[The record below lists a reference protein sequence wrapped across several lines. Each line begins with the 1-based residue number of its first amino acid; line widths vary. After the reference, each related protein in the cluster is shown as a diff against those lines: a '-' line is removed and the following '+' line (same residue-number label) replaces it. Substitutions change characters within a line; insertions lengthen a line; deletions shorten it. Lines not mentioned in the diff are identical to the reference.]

1 VASVAKSVDIAAD
14 KHVLVTAQGAYLKLE
29 GGNIMLHAPGKVDFK
44 ATKKELTGPADGSI
58 SKPDLP
64 KAKEI
69 YNEAFVILDEETKQ
83 PMAHVRYR
91 LESASGVVV
100 EGFTDAMGRTQ
111 RIFTPKIEELTLHLP
126 KDE

>member
-1 VASVAKSVDIAAD
+1 
-14 KHVLVTAQGAYLKLE
+14 
-29 GGNIMLHAPGKVDFK
+29 M
-44 ATKKELTGPADGSI
+44 KEVTGPADGSI

-69 YNEAFVILDEETKQ
+69 YNEAFVVMNEETKQ

-100 EGFTDAMGRTQ
+100 EGITDAQGRTQ
-111 RIFTPKIEELTLHLP
+111 RIFTAKREDLTLHLP
-126 KDE
+126 TDE